1 MASEFRVFIS
11 SKMLE
16 LAPERQALNDL
27 LPTLGSDLITLRAW
41 VFEDDAPAADKP
53 IREVYLDA
61 LKRSDLY
68 LGLFWNGY
76 GEWTVDEF
84 QHATEWSIDRHIYVK
99 SQDAEGRDPR
109 LQAFLDEQSNVISGI
124 TPKWFTT
131 PDDLREQVR
140 KSIDVWLRDR
150 LARRPG
156 DLSATLAEFSDDI
169 PDLPSRLFGRDET
182 LAEVR
187 ARLDEGARVL
197 LQGFGGMGKSAL
209 AATVAADWLDD
220 DKGAA
225 LWLRVG
231 SEDADTILEAL
242 ARPFDAHQD
251 IAKAAGREKT
261 RVLQRVLTGS
271 EVTLLVLDDVW
282 EGAAL
287 NEVLRAV
294 PRRLPVLVTAR
305 QRYALDYILEI
316 RGLDAAQA
324 LRMLCYHAGRDYP
337 DDDAALEICHQV
349 GYHAFALEVA
359 GKTLK
364 VDQIRPR
371 ELLRRIET
379 APHTMAMPQ
388 DFAEEGRTSI
398 TELLTASLYALD
410 DETRQVF
417 LAFGRLFVPQ
427 VTPELLARGMSR
439 AESEV
444 GEALTTL
451 QRRGLAERVRP
462 SEDGLAAFRVHDL
475 AYSYARTI
483 TAGQDRTAIV
493 EACRAFADDHADDLK
508 ALDAEQGNLL
518 GAAQAAHETGQR
530 EALVGIVQTLA
541 GLYLSARGHTL
552 AFLDRLDAAIT
563 AAAQLGPDYDE
574 TRDFL
579 LGKRGN
585 TYTDRG
591 DLANA
596 LKCYQEALTLARAHD
611 QPDRQALLLGVIGKV
626 IGAQGGDPAAP
637 FAEAYQIA
645 SARDNGFV
653 LAFVLEQQ
661 GYYAQS
667 RQDYAAAHR
676 IYAEE
681 VALAERIDDPETLFS
696 SLLNLGSAEHDL
708 HEFAA
713 ALAHHERALL
723 IARDLDNRVLEA
735 YALQSIGE
743 DQHRLGDT
751 VQAREN
757 LALALDIYRATGMS
771 AQAATVEEYL
781 KSVMSRES

>member
-1 MASEFRVFIS
+1 MASEFRVFVS

-27 LPTLGSDLITLRAW
+27 LPMLGGDLITLQAW
-41 VFEDDAPAADKP
+41 VFEDDAPAADRP

-61 LKRSDLY
+61 LKHSDLY
-68 LGLFWNGY
+68 LGLFWNEY

-99 SQDAEGRDPR
+99 NQDAARRDPR

-131 PDDLREQVR
+131 ADDLHEQVR
-140 KSIDVWLRDR
+140 KSIEVWLRDR
-150 LARRPG
+150 LTRRPG
-156 DLSATLAEFSDDI
+156 DLSALLAEFSDDI

-209 AATVAADWLDD
+209 AATVAANWLDD
-220 DKGAA
+220 DKGSV
-225 LWLRVG
+225 LWLRAG

-242 ARPFDAHQD
+242 ARPFDAHQE
-251 IAKAAGREKT
+251 IAKTAGREKT
-261 RVLQRVLTGS
+261 RALQRVLARS
-271 EVTLLVLDDVW
+271 EVTLVVLDDVW

-287 NEVLRAV
+287 NEVLRAI
-294 PRRLPVLVTAR
+294 PRRMPVLVTAR
-305 QRYALDYILEI
+305 QRYALDYIVEI

-324 LRMLCYHAGRDYP
+324 IRLLCYHAGQDFA
-337 DDDAALEICHQV
+337 DDDAAREICHQV

-379 APHTMAMPQ
+379 APHEMAMPQ

-410 DETRQVF
+410 DETREVF

-427 VTPELLARGMSR
+427 VTPELLARGMGR

-444 GEALTTL
+444 SETLTAL
-451 QRRGLAERVRP
+451 QRRGLAERVRS
-462 SEDGLAAFRVHDL
+462 SEDGLAAYRVHDL

-483 TAGQDRTAIV
+483 TAGQDRPAMI
-493 EACRAFADDHADDLK
+493 EACRAFAADHADDLK

-518 GAAQAAHETGQR
+518 GAAQAAQESDQR
-530 EALVGIVQTLA
+530 KALAEIMQTLA

-585 TYTDRG
+585 TYYDRG
-591 DLANA
+591 NLPEA
-596 LKCYQEALTLARAHD
+596 LRCYQEALALARAQD
-611 QPDRQALLLGVIGKV
+611 RPGRQAVLLAIIGRVIGV
-626 IGAQGGDPAAP
+626 QGGDPSAQ

-645 SARDNGFV
+645 CARDDGFL

-661 GYYAQS
+661 GFYAQS
-667 RQDYAAAHR
+667 QQDYAAAHR
-676 IYAEE
+676 IYTEM

-696 SLLNLGSAEHDL
+696 SLHNLGSAEHDL
-708 HEFAA
+708 HQFAA
-713 ALAHHERALL
+713 ALAQHERALQ
-723 IARDLDNRVLEA
+723 IARDLDNRVWEA

-743 DQHRLGDT
+743 DQHRLNDL
-751 VQAREN
+751 VQARAN
-757 LALALDIYRATGMS
+757 LALALEIFRATGMS
-771 AQAATVEEYL
+771 AQASAVEEYMRQL
-781 KSVMSRES
+781 